1 MKIYYRRCNM
11 LLPQGIKV
19 CMEYHRSNSRDN
31 TIRAYEYMLGRL
43 SDRFEGCE
51 MGSLSSEEMLVF
63 LNQLCDGTKQSTKRS
78 RYSTLRSFFNFIKNN
93 IDHDFVNPCDT
104 PMFKRIY
111 RHPESSHWDIF
122 EKEVIDEVIF
132 RTMNPRNRLIL
143 ELMARGGMRISEV
156 LKLTPA
162 DVIDQKLILRNP
174 KSGKE
179 NELVYIPE
187 KLAERLKAY
196 IAAKKID
203 TNRRIFPITYVAA
216 RALVHKAGEL
226 VGIYLRPHDLRRHAA
241 TYASRSGV
249 PIEIV
254 SKVILRH
261 ANLSTTQRYLGKVTD
276 KEASRW
282 INNLYG

>member
-1 MKIYYRRCNM
+1 M
-11 LLPQGIKV
+11 LLSQGIKV

-31 TIRAYEYMLGRL
+31 TIRAYEYVLGKL
-43 SDRFEGCE
+43 SDRFDGRE
-51 MGSLSSEEMLVF
+51 MESLTSEEMLVF
-63 LNQLCDGTKQSTKRS
+63 LNQLCDGTKQRTKRS
-78 RYSTLRSFFNFIKNN
+78 RYSNLRSFFNFIRNN

-111 RHPESSHWDIF
+111 RHPESAHWDIF
-122 EKEVIDEVIF
+122 EKEVVDEVIF
-132 RTMNPRNRLIL
+132 RTTSPRNRLIL

-162 DVIDQKLILRNP
+162 DVIDQKLILRSP

-179 NELVYIPE
+179 HELVYIPQ
-187 KLAERLKAY
+187 KLAERLKEY

-203 TNRRIFPITYVAA
+203 ADRRIFPITYVAA

-226 VGIYLRPHDLRRHAA
+226 VGITLRPHDLRRHAA

-282 INNLYG
+282 IDNLYC

>member
-1 MKIYYRRCNM
+1 M
-11 LLPQGIKV
+11 LLSQGIKV

-31 TIRAYEYMLGRL
+31 TIRAYEYILGKL
-43 SDRFEGCE
+43 SDRFDGRD
-51 MGSLSSEEMLVF
+51 MGSLASEEMLSF
-63 LNQLCDGTKQSTKRS
+63 LNQLCERTKQRTKRS
-78 RYSTLRSFFNFIKNN
+78 RYSSLRAFFNFIRNN

-111 RHPESSHWDIF
+111 RHPETTHWDIL
-122 EKEVIDEVIF
+122 EKEVVDEVIF

-162 DVIDQKLILRNP
+162 DVIDQKLILRSP

-179 NELVYIPE
+179 HELVYIPQ
-187 KLAERLKAY
+187 KLAERLKEY

-203 TNRRIFPITYVAA
+203 AGRRIFPITYVAA

-226 VGIYLRPHDLRRHAA
+226 VGISLRPHDLRRHAA

-249 PIEIV
+249 PLEIV

-282 INNLYG
+282 IDNLYC